1 MAKLYD
7 MAAIAEGDELVAI
20 AFKNNPNLQPIT
32 YEYAAMVDKDKET
45 RVVGIRFPVELL
57 SWIDRYSRI
66 EAVTGDKRVTRNAT
80 VIGFLEMAKG
90 IIEYREQ
97 HEFEGTH
104 IEEIEKILAVA
115 RSRQPGNQS
124 DGEETGQ

>member
-7 MAAIAEGDELVAI
+7 IAAIAEADELVAI

-57 SWIDRYSRI
+57 DWIDRYSRI

-97 HEFEGTH
+97 HEFGRSH
-104 IEEIEKILAVA
+104 VEEIEEVIALA

-124 DGEETGQ
+124 DEEETGQ